1 MIHEDHGMPTMPKGM
16 SMKPSKG
23 MKGPGR
29 QTKRKPTR
37 SQQRSRARKM
47 TRG

>member
-1 MIHEDHGMPTMPKGM
+1 MMHEDHAMPKMPRGM
-16 SMKPSKG
+16 SMKPPKG

-29 QTKRKPTR
+29 QTTRRPTR